1 MAENNSSKIK
11 TKSSEKETNKA
22 LTAKKE
28 DKFRQD
34 LTKGSVTKQLMKF
47 AIPFLLSNLL
57 QALYSV
63 ADMIIVG
70 HFRGQIGITGVN
82 IGSQI
87 NILVTG
93 AALGL
98 AVGGT
103 VMIAQYG
110 GAMKFAEQRKT
121 TGTLFTLYMI
131 VAVVMTAVM
140 LIFGKPLLTL
150 LGTPVEAYGEAESYY
165 EICMGGLVFLF
176 AYNVISAIL
185 RGMGD
190 SKRPLYFVLIAAIV
204 NVAGDY
210 ILCNPAFGFNYGAKG
225 AAIATVSAQ
234 GLSVI
239 LSLLY
244 LIKNKFFAE
253 YHISDFKIDKEKAKM
268 LLKIGLPSSV
278 QQVVVS
284 FSFLTLTA
292 LVNSLPNALV
302 ASACQGIGGKV
313 NSFAILPA
321 LAMSSAVSSMAGQNI
336 GAGEIDR
343 AKKTMFAGMKIAFA
357 ISAIVFIIVVAFPDF
372 IIGLFDKTPE
382 TIETGR
388 TYLRLI
394 ALDYLLV
401 PFVFCMNGLAIGAG
415 YTNFAL
421 FNACFS
427 SILVR
432 APLAY
437 IVVKLSTLGFDG
449 VGLATGLASVASL
462 IVGAIFIAS
471 GKWKKPKI
479 KI

>member
-1 MAENNSSKIK
+1 
-11 TKSSEKETNKA
+11 
-22 LTAKKE
+22 
-28 DKFRQD
+28 
-34 LTKGSVTKQLMKF
+34 MKF
-47 AIPFLLSNLL
+47 AVPFLLSNLL

-70 HFRGQIGITGVN
+70 HFRGAIGITGVN

-103 VMIAQYG
+103 VLIAQYG
-110 GAMKFAEQRKT
+110 GAHKFDEQRKT
-121 TGTLFTLYMI
+121 IGTLFTLYMVI
-131 VAVVMTAVM
+131 GVVMTAVM
-140 LIFGKPLLTL
+140 LIFGKPLLDL
-150 LGTPVEAYGEAESYY
+150 LGTPKEAYGEAESYY
-165 EICMGGLVFLF
+165 DICMAGLVFLF

-190 SKRPLYFVLIAAIV
+190 SKRPLYFVLIAAIGNIV
-204 NVAGDY
+204 GDY
-210 ILCNPAFGFNYGAKG
+210 ILCGPFDMGAKG
-225 AAIATVSAQ
+225 AAIATVAAQ
-234 GLSVI
+234 ALSVV
-239 LSLLY
+239 LSLIY
-244 LIKNKFFAE
+244 LFKNKFFAE
-253 YHISDFKIDKEKAKM
+253 YHVSDFKIDKEKSKM

-313 NSFAILPA
+313 NSFAVLPA

-343 AKKTMFAGMKIAFA
+343 AKKTMFAGMRIAFL
-357 ISAIVFIIVVAFPDF
+357 ISAFVFVIVEAFPDF

-427 SILVR
+427 SIIVR
-432 APLAY
+432 VPLAY
-437 IVVKLSTLGFDG
+437 LVVKVSTLGFDG
-449 VGLATGLASVASL
+449 VGLATGLASAASI
-462 IVGAIFIAS
+462 IVGIIFISS

-479 KI
+479 RL

>member
-1 MAENNSSKIK
+1 M
-11 TKSSEKETNKA
+11 
-22 LTAKKE
+22 
-28 DKFRQD
+28 R
-34 LTKGSVTKQLMKF
+34 F

-57 QALYSV
+57 QAFYSV

-70 HFRGQIGITGVN
+70 RLCGTHGITGVN

-103 VMIAQYG
+103 VLIAQYG
-110 GAMKFAEQRKT
+110 GAHKFDEQRKT
-121 TGTLFTLYMI
+121 IGTLFMLYMI
-131 VAVVMTAVM
+131 VAVVFTVVM
-140 LIFGKPLLTL
+140 LAFGKVLLDIL
-150 LGTPVEAYGEAESYY
+150 KTPQVAYKEAENYY
-165 EICMGGLVFLF
+165 YICMAGLVFMF

-190 SKRPLYFVLIAAIV
+190 SKRPLYFVLIATIV
-204 NVAGDY
+204 NIIGDI
-210 ILCNPAFGFNYGAKG
+210 ILVGPFQMG
-225 AAIATVSAQ
+225 AAGAAYATIGAQ
-234 GLSVI
+234 ALSVI
-239 LSLLY
+239 LSLIY
-244 LIKNKFFAE
+244 LFKNKFFAE
-253 YHISDFKIDKEKAKM
+253 FKLSDFKIDKEKAGM

-278 QQVVVS
+278 QQIVVS

-292 LVNSLPNALV
+292 LVNSLPNADI

-336 GAGEIDR
+336 GAGETER
-343 AKKTMFAGMKIAFA
+343 AKKTMLTGMGIAFG
-357 ISAIVFIIVVAFPDF
+357 ISAFVFVLVELFPDF
-372 IIGLFDKTPE
+372 IIRLFDTNPE
-382 TIETGR
+382 VIETGR
-388 TYLRLI
+388 EYLRFI
-394 ALDYLLV
+394 AIDYLLV

-432 APLAY
+432 VPMAY
-437 IVVKLSTLGFDG
+437 IVVMVTDLGFNG
-449 VGLATGLASVASL
+449 VGLATGLASLSSVF
-462 IVGAIFIAS
+462 VGAIFVAM
-471 GKWKKPKI
+471 GKWKTPKI
-479 KI
+479 RI

>member
-1 MAENNSSKIK
+1 MA
-11 TKSSEKETNKA
+11 
-22 LTAKKE
+22 

-34 LTKGSVTKQLMKF
+34 LTKGSVGKQLMKF
-47 AIPFLLSNLL
+47 AVPFLLSNLL
-57 QALYSV
+57 QAFYSV

-70 HFRGQIGITGVN
+70 RLCGTHGITGVN

-103 VMIAQYG
+103 VLIAQYG
-110 GAMKFAEQRKT
+110 GAKKFDDQRKT
-121 TGTLFTLYMI
+121 IGTLFTAYMI
-131 VAVVMTAVM
+131 LSVICTAVM
-140 LIFGKPLLTL
+140 LL
-150 LGTPVEAYGEAESYY
+150 LGTTLLDILKTPEVAYVEAQNYY
-165 EICMGGLVFLF
+165 TICMSGLVFMF

-190 SKRPLYFVLIAAIV
+190 SKRPLYFVLIATIV
-204 NVAGDY
+204 NIIGDI
-210 ILCNPAFGFNYGAKG
+210 ILVGPFKMG
-225 AAIATVSAQ
+225 AAGAAYATIGAQ
-234 GLSVI
+234 ALSVI
-239 LSLLY
+239 LSIIY
-244 LIKNKFFAE
+244 LAKNHFFTG
-253 YHISDFKIDKEKAKM
+253 YKKSDFIIDKEKLKM

-292 LVNSLPNALV
+292 LVNSLPNADI

-336 GAGEIDR
+336 GAGEYGR
-343 AKKTMFAGMKIAFA
+343 AKKTMMTGMGIAFA
-357 ISAIVFIIVVAFPDF
+357 ISVFVFAIVELFPQPIIS
-372 IIGLFDKTPE
+372 LFDTNPE
-382 TIETGR
+382 VISTGSEYMR
-388 TYLRLI
+388 FI
-394 ALDYLLV
+394 ALDYIFV

-432 APLAY
+432 VPFAY
-437 IVVKLSTLGFDG
+437 LVVQFTELGFNG
-449 VGLATGLASVASL
+449 IGLATGLASFASI
-462 IVGAIFIAS
+462 IVGIIFVCS
-471 GKWKKPKI
+471 GKWKKSKI
-479 KI
+479 RI

>member
-1 MAENNSSKIK
+1 MA
-11 TKSSEKETNKA
+11 
-22 LTAKKE
+22 

-34 LTKGSVTKQLMKF
+34 LTRGSVSKQLMKF

-57 QALYSV
+57 QAFYSV

-70 HFRGQIGITGVN
+70 RLCGTHGITGVN

-103 VMIAQYG
+103 VLIAQYG
-110 GAMKFAEQRKT
+110 GAKKFDEQRKT
-121 TGTLFTLYMI
+121 IGTLFTLYMI
-131 VAVVMTAVM
+131 LAVIFTVVM
-140 LIFGKPLLTL
+140 LL
-150 LGTPVEAYGEAESYY
+150 LGTTLLDVLKTPQVAYTEAENYY
-165 EICMGGLVFLF
+165 NICMAGLIFMF

-190 SKRPLYFVLIAAIV
+190 SKRPLYFVLIATIV
-204 NVAGDY
+204 NIIGDI
-210 ILCNPAFGFNYGAKG
+210 ILVGPFKMG
-225 AAIATVSAQ
+225 AAGAAYATIGAQ
-234 GLSVI
+234 ALSVV
-239 LSLLY
+239 LSLIY
-244 LIKNKFFAE
+244 LAKNHFFAG
-253 YHISDFKIDKEKAKM
+253 YKKSDFKIDKEKAKM

-278 QQVVVS
+278 QQVVIS

-292 LVNSLPNALV
+292 LVNSLPNADI

-313 NSFAILPA
+313 NSFAVLPA

-336 GAGEIDR
+336 GAGETER
-343 AKKTMFAGMKIAFA
+343 AKKTMLTGMGIAFGITIFVFA
-357 ISAIVFIIVVAFPDF
+357 LVQLFPQQIIS
-372 IIGLFDKTPE
+372 LFDTNE
-382 TIETGR
+382 EVIAVGSDYMR
-388 TYLRLI
+388 FI
-394 ALDYLLV
+394 ALDYLFV

-432 APLAY
+432 VPFAY
-437 IVVKLSTLGFDG
+437 IMVNLTSMGFNG
-449 VGLATGLASVASL
+449 VGIATGLASVASM
-462 IVGAIFIAS
+462 IVGAIYVAS

>member
-1 MAENNSSKIK
+1 MA
-11 TKSSEKETNKA
+11 
-22 LTAKKE
+22 

-34 LTKGSVTKQLMKF
+34 LTSGSVSKQLMKF

-57 QALYSV
+57 QAFYSV

-70 HFRGQIGITGVN
+70 RLCGTHGITGVN

-103 VMIAQYG
+103 VLIAQYG
-110 GAMKFAEQRKT
+110 GAKKFDEQRKT
-121 TGTLFTLYMI
+121 IGTLFTLYMI
-131 VAVVMTAVM
+131 LAVIFTAVM
-140 LIFGKPLLTL
+140 LL
-150 LGTPVEAYGEAESYY
+150 LGTTLLDVLKTPQVAYTEAENYY
-165 EICMGGLVFLF
+165 NICMAGLIFMF

-190 SKRPLYFVLIAAIV
+190 SKRPLYFVLIATIV
-204 NVAGDY
+204 NIIGDI
-210 ILCNPAFGFNYGAKG
+210 ILVGPFKMG
-225 AAIATVSAQ
+225 AAGAAYATIGAQ
-234 GLSVI
+234 ALSVV
-239 LSLLY
+239 LSLIY
-244 LIKNKFFAE
+244 LAKNHFFAG
-253 YHISDFKIDKEKAKM
+253 YKKSDFKIDKEKAKM

-278 QQVVVS
+278 QQVVIS

-292 LVNSLPNALV
+292 LVNSLPNADI

-313 NSFAILPA
+313 NSFAVLPA

-336 GAGEIDR
+336 GAGETER
-343 AKKTMFAGMKIAFA
+343 AKKTMLTGMGIAFGITIFVFA
-357 ISAIVFIIVVAFPDF
+357 LVQLFPQQIIS
-372 IIGLFDKTPE
+372 LFDTNE
-382 TIETGR
+382 EVIAVGSDYMR
-388 TYLRLI
+388 FI
-394 ALDYLLV
+394 ALDYLFV

-432 APLAY
+432 VPFAY
-437 IVVKLSTLGFDG
+437 IMVNLTTLGFNG
-449 VGLATGLASVASL
+449 VGIATGLASIASM
-462 IVGAIFIAS
+462 IVGAIYVAS

>member
-1 MAENNSSKIK
+1 MA
-11 TKSSEKETNKA
+11 
-22 LTAKKE
+22 

-34 LTKGSVTKQLMKF
+34 LTSGSVSKQLMKF

-57 QALYSV
+57 QAFYSV

-70 HFRGQIGITGVN
+70 RLCGTHGITGVN

-103 VMIAQYG
+103 VLIAQYG
-110 GAMKFAEQRKT
+110 GAKKFDEQRKT
-121 TGTLFTLYMI
+121 IGTLFTLYMI
-131 VAVVMTAVM
+131 LAVIFTVVM
-140 LIFGKPLLTL
+140 LL
-150 LGTPVEAYGEAESYY
+150 LGTTLLDVLKTPQVAYTEAENYY
-165 EICMGGLVFLF
+165 NICMAGLIFMF

-190 SKRPLYFVLIAAIV
+190 SKRPLYFVLIATVV
-204 NVAGDY
+204 NIIGDI
-210 ILCNPAFGFNYGAKG
+210 ILVGPFQMG
-225 AAIATVSAQ
+225 AAGAAYATIGAQ
-234 GLSVI
+234 ALSVI
-239 LSLLY
+239 LSLIY
-244 LIKNKFFAE
+244 LFKNHFFTG
-253 YHISDFKIDKEKAKM
+253 YKKSDFKIDKEKAKM

-278 QQVVVS
+278 QQVVIS

-292 LVNSLPNALV
+292 LVNSLPNADI

-313 NSFAILPA
+313 NSFAVLPA

-336 GAGEIDR
+336 GAGETER
-343 AKKTMFAGMKIAFA
+343 AKKTMLTGMGIAFA
-357 ISAIVFIIVVAFPDF
+357 ITIIVFALVQLFPQQIIS
-372 IIGLFDKTPE
+372 LFDTNKDVIAVGTDY
-382 TIETGR
+382 IR
-388 TYLRLI
+388 YI
-394 ALDYLLV
+394 ALDYLFV

-432 APLAY
+432 VPFAY
-437 IVVKLSTLGFDG
+437 IMVNLTSMGFNG
-449 VGLATGLASVASL
+449 VGIATGLASVASM
-462 IVGAIFIAS
+462 IVGAIYVAS

>member
-1 MAENNSSKIK
+1 MA
-11 TKSSEKETNKA
+11 
-22 LTAKKE
+22 

-34 LTKGSVTKQLMKF
+34 LTQGSVGKQLIKF
-47 AIPFLLSNLL
+47 SIPFLLSNLL
-57 QALYSV
+57 QAFYSV

-70 HFRGQIGITGVN
+70 RLCGTHGITGVN

-93 AALGL
+93 AAFGL

-103 VMIAQYG
+103 VLIAQYG
-110 GAMKFAEQRKT
+110 GAKKFDEQRKT
-121 TGTLFTLYMI
+121 IGTLFTAYMI
-131 VAVVMTAVM
+131 LSVVCTAVM
-140 LIFGKPLLTL
+140 LLLGDTL
-150 LGTPVEAYGEAESYY
+150 LKLLNTPKVAYTEAYNYY
-165 EICMGGLVFLF
+165 MICMAGMFFMF

-190 SKRPLYFVLIAAIV
+190 SKRPLYFVLIATIV
-204 NVAGDY
+204 NIIGDI
-210 ILCNPAFGFNYGAKG
+210 ILVGPFKMGAAG

-234 GLSVI
+234 ALSVV
-239 LSLLY
+239 LSLIY
-244 LIKNKFFAE
+244 LANNHFFVG
-253 YHISDFKIDKEKAKM
+253 YKKSDFRIDGTKMKM
-268 LLKIGLPSSV
+268 LLKLGLPSSV

-292 LVNSLPNALV
+292 LVNSLPIADI

-313 NSFAILPA
+313 NSFAVLPS

-336 GAGEIDR
+336 GAGQIER
-343 AKKTMFAGMKIAFA
+343 AKKTMLTGMGIAFA
-357 ISAIVFIIVVAFPDF
+357 MSVFVFVIVQLFPKQIIS
-372 IIGLFDKTPE
+372 LFDTNPE
-382 TIETGR
+382 VIAIGTEYMR
-388 TYLRLI
+388 FI
-394 ALDYLLV
+394 ALDYLFV

-432 APLAY
+432 VPFAY
-437 IVVKLSTLGFDG
+437 LIVNLTDLGFNG
-449 VGLATGLASVASL
+449 IGLATGLASLAS
-462 IVGAIFIAS
+462 IVVGSIYVAS

-479 KI
+479 RI

>member
-1 MAENNSSKIK
+1 MA
-11 TKSSEKETNKA
+11 
-22 LTAKKE
+22 

-34 LTKGSVTKQLMKF
+34 LTQGSVGKQLIKF
-47 AIPFLLSNLL
+47 SIPFLLSNLL
-57 QALYSV
+57 QAFYSV

-70 HFRGQIGITGVN
+70 RLCGTHGITGVN

-93 AALGL
+93 AAFGL

-103 VMIAQYG
+103 VLIAQYG
-110 GAMKFAEQRKT
+110 GAKKFDEQRKT
-121 TGTLFTLYMI
+121 IGTLFTAYMI
-131 VAVVMTAVM
+131 LAVICSAVM
-140 LIFGKPLLTL
+140 LLLGDTL
-150 LGTPVEAYGEAESYY
+150 LKLLNTPEVAYTEAFNYY
-165 EICMGGLVFLF
+165 MICMSGLVFMF

-190 SKRPLYFVLIAAIV
+190 SKRPLYFVLIATIV
-204 NVAGDY
+204 NIIFDV
-210 ILCNPAFGFNYGAKG
+210 ILVGPFKMGAAG
-225 AAIATVSAQ
+225 AAIATVGAQ
-234 GLSVI
+234 ALSVI
-239 LSLLY
+239 LSLIY
-244 LIKNKFFAE
+244 LAKNHFFVG
-253 YHISDFKIDKEKAKM
+253 YKMSDFKIDGAKMKM
-268 LLKIGLPSSV
+268 LLKLGLPSSV

-292 LVNSLPNALV
+292 LVNSLPNADI

-336 GAGEIDR
+336 GAGDAKR
-343 AKKTMFAGMKIAFA
+343 AKKTMLTGMGIAFA
-357 ISAIVFIIVVAFPDF
+357 ISMVVFVIVQLFPQQIIS
-372 IIGLFDKTPE
+372 LFDTNEEVLKV
-382 TIETGR
+382 GADYMR
-388 TYLRLI
+388 FI
-394 ALDYLLV
+394 ALDYIFV

-432 APLAY
+432 VPFAY
-437 IVVKLSTLGFDG
+437 LIVNLTNLGFNG
-449 VGLATGLASVASL
+449 IGLATGLASAAS
-462 IVGAIFIAS
+462 IVVGAIFVAS
-471 GKWKKPKI
+471 GKWKNPKI

>member
-1 MAENNSSKIK
+1 MA
-11 TKSSEKETNKA
+11 
-22 LTAKKE
+22 

-34 LTKGSVTKQLMKF
+34 LTQGSVGKQLIKF
-47 AIPFLLSNLL
+47 SIPFLLSNLL
-57 QALYSV
+57 QAFYSV

-70 HFRGQIGITGVN
+70 RLCGTHGITGVN

-93 AALGL
+93 AAFGL

-103 VMIAQYG
+103 VLIAQYG
-110 GAMKFAEQRKT
+110 GAKKFDEQRKT
-121 TGTLFTLYMI
+121 IGTLFTIYMI
-131 VAVVMTAVM
+131 LSVVFTAVM
-140 LIFGKPLLTL
+140 LLLGDTL
-150 LGTPVEAYGEAESYY
+150 LKLLKTPEVAFVEAENYY
-165 EICMGGLVFLF
+165 MICMSGLIFMF

-190 SKRPLYFVLIAAIV
+190 SKRPLYFVLIATIV
-204 NVAGDY
+204 NIIGDI
-210 ILCNPAFGFNYGAKG
+210 ILVGPFKMGAAG
-225 AAIATVSAQ
+225 AAIATISAQ
-234 GLSVI
+234 ALSVI
-239 LSLLY
+239 LSLIY
-244 LIKNKFFAE
+244 LAKNHFFHG
-253 YHISDFKIDKEKAKM
+253 YSKKDFLIDKEKAKM
-268 LLKIGLPSSV
+268 LIKLGLPSSV

-292 LVNSLPNALV
+292 LINSLPNADI

-343 AKKTMFAGMKIAFA
+343 AKKTMLTGMGIAFA
-357 ISAIVFIIVVAFPDF
+357 MSAFVFALVQLFPQTIIS
-372 IIGLFDKTPE
+372 LFDTNPE
-382 TIETGR
+382 VISIGKDYMR
-388 TYLRLI
+388 FI
-394 ALDYLLV
+394 ALDYIFV

-432 APLAY
+432 VPMAY
-437 IVVKLSTLGFDG
+437 LIVNLTNLGFNG
-449 VGLATGLASVASL
+449 IGLAMGLASAASV
-462 IVGAIFIAS
+462 IVGAIFVAS
-471 GKWKKPKI
+471 EKWKNPKI

>member
-1 MAENNSSKIK
+1 MA
-11 TKSSEKETNKA
+11 
-22 LTAKKE
+22 

-34 LTKGSVTKQLMKF
+34 LTQGSVGKQLIKF

-57 QALYSV
+57 QAFYSV

-70 HFRGQIGITGVN
+70 RLCGTHGITGVN

-93 AALGL
+93 AAFGL

-103 VMIAQYG
+103 VLIAQYG
-110 GAMKFAEQRKT
+110 GAKKFDEQRKT
-121 TGTLFTLYMI
+121 IGTLFTAYMI
-131 VAVVMTAVM
+131 LSIIFSFVM
-140 LIFGKPLLTL
+140 LL
-150 LGTPVEAYGEAESYY
+150 LGTTLLDLLNTPQVAYVEAENYY
-165 EICMGGLVFLF
+165 NICMAGLVFMF

-190 SKRPLYFVLIAAIV
+190 SKRPLYFVIIATIV
-204 NVAGDY
+204 NIIGDI
-210 ILCNPAFGFNYGAKG
+210 ILVGPFQMG
-225 AAIATVSAQ
+225 AAGAAYATVGAQ
-234 GLSVI
+234 ALSVI
-239 LSLLY
+239 LSLIY
-244 LIKNKFFAE
+244 LFKNHFFVG
-253 YHISDFKIDKEKAKM
+253 YSNSDFKIDKEKMKM
-268 LLKIGLPSSV
+268 LLKLGLPSSV

-292 LVNSLPNALV
+292 LVNSLPIADI

-313 NSFAILPA
+313 NSFAVLPS
-321 LAMSSAVSSMAGQNI
+321 LAMRSAVSSMAGQNI
-336 GAGEIDR
+336 GAGETAR
-343 AKKTMFAGMKIAFA
+343 AKKTMLTGMGIAFA
-357 ISAIVFIIVVAFPDF
+357 ISAFVFAVVELFPQPIIS
-372 IIGLFDKTPE
+372 LFDTNPDVIAIGTE
-382 TIETGR
+382 
-388 TYLRLI
+388 YLRFI
-394 ALDYLLV
+394 ALDYLFV

-432 APLAY
+432 VPFAY
-437 IVVKLSTLGFDG
+437 LVVSFTDLGFNG
-449 VGLATGLASVASL
+449 IGLATGLASLAS
-462 IVGAIFIAS
+462 IVVGIIFVVS

>member
-1 MAENNSSKIK
+1 MA
-11 TKSSEKETNKA
+11 
-22 LTAKKE
+22 

-34 LTKGSVTKQLMKF
+34 LTTGSVTKQLMKF
-47 AIPFLLSNLL
+47 AVPFLLSNLL

-70 HFRGQIGITGVN
+70 HFRGAIGITGVN

-103 VMIAQYG
+103 VLIAQYG
-110 GAMKFAEQRKT
+110 GAHKFDEQRKT
-121 TGTLFTLYMI
+121 IGTLFTLYMVI
-131 VAVVMTAVM
+131 AVVMTAVM
-140 LIFGKPLLTL
+140 LMFGKPLLDL
-150 LGTPVEAYGEAESYY
+150 LGTPKEAYGEAESYY
-165 EICMGGLVFLF
+165 DICMAGLVFLF

-190 SKRPLYFVLIAAIV
+190 SKRPLYFVLIAAIGNIV
-204 NVAGDY
+204 GDY
-210 ILCNPAFGFNYGAKG
+210 ILCGSFDMG
-225 AAIATVSAQ
+225 AAGAAYATVGAQ

-239 LSLLY
+239 LSLIY
-244 LIKNKFFAE
+244 LFKNKFFAE
-253 YHISDFKIDKEKAKM
+253 YHASDFKIDKEKAKM

-343 AKKTMFAGMKIAFA
+343 AKKTMFAGMRIAFL
-357 ISAIVFIIVVAFPDF
+357 ISAVVFVIVEAFPDF

-427 SILVR
+427 SIIVR
-432 APLAY
+432 VPLAY
-437 IVVKLSTLGFDG
+437 IVVKVSTLGFDG
-449 VGLATGLASVASL
+449 VGLATGLASAASI
-462 IVGAIFIAS
+462 IVGIIFISS

-479 KI
+479 RL

>member
-1 MAENNSSKIK
+1 MA
-11 TKSSEKETNKA
+11 
-22 LTAKKE
+22 

-34 LTKGSVTKQLMKF
+34 LTQGSVGKQLIKF
-47 AIPFLLSNLL
+47 SIPFLLSNLL
-57 QALYSV
+57 QAFYSV

-70 HFRGQIGITGVN
+70 RLCGTHGITGVN

-93 AALGL
+93 AAFGL

-103 VMIAQYG
+103 VLIAQYG
-110 GAMKFAEQRKT
+110 GAKKFDEQKKT
-121 TGTLFTLYMI
+121 IGTLFTAYMI
-131 VAVVMTAVM
+131 LAVICTAVM
-140 LIFGKPLLTL
+140 LLLGDTL
-150 LGTPVEAYGEAESYY
+150 LKLLNTPEVAFVEAENYY
-165 EICMGGLVFLF
+165 MICMSGLIFMF

-190 SKRPLYFVLIAAIV
+190 SKRPLYFVLIATIV
-204 NVAGDY
+204 NIIFDI
-210 ILCNPAFGFNYGAKG
+210 ILVGPFKMG
-225 AAIATVSAQ
+225 AAGAAYATVGAQ
-234 GLSVI
+234 ALSVV
-239 LSLLY
+239 LSLIY
-244 LIKNKFFAE
+244 LAKNHFFVG
-253 YHISDFKIDKEKAKM
+253 YKKSDFRIDGSKMKM
-268 LLKIGLPSSV
+268 LLKLGLPSSV

-292 LVNSLPNALV
+292 LINSLPNADI

-336 GAGEIDR
+336 GAGDTKR
-343 AKKTMFAGMKIAFA
+343 AKKTMFTGMGIAFA
-357 ISAIVFIIVVAFPDF
+357 ISMVVFVIVQLFPQQIIS
-372 IIGLFDKTPE
+372 LFDTNEEVLKV
-382 TIETGR
+382 GADYMR
-388 TYLRLI
+388 FI
-394 ALDYLLV
+394 ALDYIFV

-432 APLAY
+432 VPFAY
-437 IVVKLSTLGFDG
+437 LIINLTDLGFNG
-449 VGLATGLASVASL
+449 IGLATGLASAASI
-462 IVGAIFIAS
+462 IVGAIFVAS
-471 GKWKKPKI
+471 GKWKNPKI

>member
-1 MAENNSSKIK
+1 MA
-11 TKSSEKETNKA
+11 
-22 LTAKKE
+22 

-34 LTKGSVTKQLMKF
+34 LTKGSVGKQLMKF

-57 QALYSV
+57 QAFYSV

-70 HFRGQIGITGVN
+70 RLYGTVGITAVN

-103 VMIAQYG
+103 VLIAQYG
-110 GAMKFAEQRKT
+110 GAKKFDEQKKSI
-121 TGTLFTLYMI
+121 GTLFTAYMI
-131 VAVVMTAVM
+131 LSVICTVVM
-140 LIFGKPLLTL
+140 LL
-150 LGTPVEAYGEAESYY
+150 LGTTLLEVLKTPDIAMKDAEDYY
-165 EICMGGLVFLF
+165 NICMTGLIFMF

-190 SKRPLYFVLIAAIV
+190 SKRPLYFVLIATIV
-204 NVAGDY
+204 NVIGDI
-210 ILCNPAFGFNYGAKG
+210 ILVGPFKMG
-225 AAIATVSAQ
+225 AAGAAYATVTAQ
-234 GLSVI
+234 ALSVI
-239 LSLLY
+239 LSLIY
-244 LIKNKFFAE
+244 LFKNHFFDGFKK
-253 YHISDFKIDKEKAKM
+253 SDFKIDKEKLKT

-292 LVNSLPNALV
+292 LINSLPNAEI

-336 GAGEIDR
+336 GADETER
-343 AKKTMFAGMKIAFA
+343 AKKTMLTGMGIAFA
-357 ISAIVFIIVVAFPDF
+357 ISAVVFAVVELFPQPIIS
-372 IIGLFDKTPE
+372 LFDTNHE
-382 TIETGR
+382 VIEIGSQYMR
-388 TYLRLI
+388 FI
-394 ALDYLLV
+394 ALDYIFV

-432 APLAY
+432 VPFAY
-437 IVVKLSTLGFDG
+437 LVVHFTTLGFNG
-449 VGLATGLASVASL
+449 IGLATGLASAASI

-479 KI
+479 RI

>member
-1 MAENNSSKIK
+1 MA
-11 TKSSEKETNKA
+11 
-22 LTAKKE
+22 

-34 LTKGSVTKQLMKF
+34 LTKGSVTKQLIKF

-57 QALYSV
+57 QAFYSV

-70 HFRGQIGITGVN
+70 RLCGTHGITGVN
-82 IGSQI
+82 IGSQV

-93 AALGL
+93 AAFGL

-103 VMIAQYG
+103 VLIAQYA
-110 GAMKFAEQRKT
+110 GAGKFDDQRKT
-121 TGTLFTLYMI
+121 IGTLFTLYMLI
-131 VAVVMTAVM
+131 SVGFTTLMLLVCDPLLKLLNTPESAYIETKNYYNICMAG
-140 LIFGKPLLTL
+140 LIF
-150 LGTPVEAYGEAESYY
+150 
-165 EICMGGLVFLF
+165 MF

-190 SKRPLYFVLIAAIV
+190 SKRPLYFVLIATIV
-204 NVAGDY
+204 NIIGDI
-210 ILCNPAFGFNYGAKG
+210 ILVGPFKMG
-225 AAIATVSAQ
+225 AAGAAYATVGAQ
-234 GLSVI
+234 GLSVV
-239 LSLLY
+239 LSIIY
-244 LIKNKFFAE
+244 LAKNHFFSGFSK
-253 YHISDFKIDKEKAKM
+253 SDFKIDKEKAK
-268 LLKIGLPSSV
+268 LLFKLGLPSSV

-292 LVNSLPNALV
+292 LVNSLPNADI

-336 GAGEIDR
+336 GAGEPER
-343 AKKTMFAGMKIAFA
+343 AKKTMLNGMGIAFG
-357 ISAIVFIIVVAFPDF
+357 ISLIVFIIVQLFPEF
-372 IIGLFDKTPE
+372 IISLFDTNREVINVGKE
-382 TIETGR
+382 
-388 TYLRLI
+388 YLRYI
-394 ALDYLLV
+394 ALDYIFV

-432 APLAY
+432 VPLAY
-437 IVVKLSTLGFDG
+437 LVVGMTSLGFNG
-449 VGLATGLASVASL
+449 VGIATGLASAASI
-462 IVGAIFIAS
+462 IVGIIFVSS

>member
-1 MAENNSSKIK
+1 MA
-11 TKSSEKETNKA
+11 
-22 LTAKKE
+22 

-34 LTKGSVTKQLMKF
+34 LTRGSVSKQLMKF
-47 AIPFLLSNLL
+47 AVPFLLSNLL

-70 HFRGQIGITGVN
+70 HFRGPIGITGVN

-103 VMIAQYG
+103 VLIAQYG
-110 GAMKFAEQRKT
+110 GAHKFDEQRKT
-121 TGTLFTLYMI
+121 IGTLFTLYMI
-131 VAVVMTAVM
+131 IGVVMTAVM
-140 LIFGKPLLTL
+140 LVFGKPLLDL
-150 LGTPVEAYGEAESYY
+150 LSTPKEAYGEAESYY
-165 EICMGGLVFLF
+165 DICMAGLVFLF

-190 SKRPLYFVLIAAIV
+190 SKRPLYFVLIAAIG
-204 NVAGDY
+204 NITGDY
-210 ILCNPAFGFNYGAKG
+210 ILCGPFDMGAKG
-225 AAIATVSAQ
+225 AAIATVGAQ
-234 GLSVI
+234 GLSVV

-244 LIKNKFFAE
+244 LLKNKFFAE
-253 YHISDFKIDKEKAKM
+253 YRLSDFKIDKEKSKM

-292 LVNSLPNALV
+292 LVNSLPNALI

-343 AKKTMFAGMKIAFA
+343 ARKTMFAGMRIAFM
-357 ISAIVFIIVVAFPDF
+357 ISAFVFIIVVSFPDF

-427 SILVR
+427 SIIVR
-432 APLAY
+432 VPLAY
-437 IVVKLSTLGFDG
+437 IVVKVSSLGFDG
-449 VGLATGLASVASL
+449 VGLATGLASAASI
-462 IVGAIFIAS
+462 IVGIIFISS

-479 KI
+479 RI

>member
-1 MAENNSSKIK
+1 MA
-11 TKSSEKETNKA
+11 
-22 LTAKKE
+22 

-34 LTKGSVTKQLMKF
+34 LTTGSVTKQLMKF
-47 AIPFLLSNLL
+47 AVPFLLSNLL

-70 HFRGQIGITGVN
+70 HFRGAIGITGVN

-103 VMIAQYG
+103 VLIAQYG
-110 GAMKFAEQRKT
+110 GAHKFGEQRKT
-121 TGTLFTLYMI
+121 IGTLFTLYMVI
-131 VAVVMTAVM
+131 AVIMTAVM
-140 LIFGKPLLTL
+140 LMFGKPLLDL
-150 LGTPVEAYGEAESYY
+150 LGTPKEAYGEAESYY
-165 EICMGGLVFLF
+165 DICMAGLVFLF

-190 SKRPLYFVLIAAIV
+190 SKRPLYFVLIAAIGNIV
-204 NVAGDY
+204 GDY
-210 ILCNPAFGFNYGAKG
+210 ILCGPFDMG
-225 AAIATVSAQ
+225 AAGAAYATVGAQ

-239 LSLLY
+239 LSLIY
-244 LIKNKFFAE
+244 LFKNKFFAE
-253 YHISDFKIDKEKAKM
+253 YHASDFKIDKEKAIM

-343 AKKTMFAGMKIAFA
+343 AKKTMFAGMRIAFL
-357 ISAIVFIIVVAFPDF
+357 ISAVVFVIVEAFPDF

-388 TYLRLI
+388 TYLRFI

-427 SILVR
+427 SIIVR
-432 APLAY
+432 VPLAY
-437 IVVKLSTLGFDG
+437 IVVKVSTLGFNG
-449 VGLATGLASVASL
+449 VGLATGLASAASI
-462 IVGAIFIAS
+462 IVGIIFISS

-479 KI
+479 RL

>member
-1 MAENNSSKIK
+1 MA
-11 TKSSEKETNKA
+11 
-22 LTAKKE
+22 

-34 LTKGSVTKQLMKF
+34 LTSGSVSKQLMKF

-57 QALYSV
+57 QAFYSV

-70 HFRGQIGITGVN
+70 RLCGTHGITGVN

-103 VMIAQYG
+103 VLIAQYG
-110 GAMKFAEQRKT
+110 GAKKFDEQRKT
-121 TGTLFTLYMI
+121 IGTLFTLYMI
-131 VAVVMTAVM
+131 LAVIFTVVM
-140 LIFGKPLLTL
+140 LL
-150 LGTPVEAYGEAESYY
+150 LGTTLLDVLKTPQVAYTEAENYY
-165 EICMGGLVFLF
+165 NICMAGLIFMF

-190 SKRPLYFVLIAAIV
+190 SKRPLYFVLIATVV
-204 NVAGDY
+204 NIIGDI
-210 ILCNPAFGFNYGAKG
+210 ILVGPFQMG
-225 AAIATVSAQ
+225 AAGAAYATIGAQ
-234 GLSVI
+234 AFSVV
-239 LSLLY
+239 LSLVY
-244 LIKNKFFAE
+244 LFKNHFFSG
-253 YHISDFKIDKEKAKM
+253 YKKNDFKIDKEKAKM

-278 QQVVVS
+278 QQVVIS

-292 LVNSLPNALV
+292 LVNSLPNADI

-313 NSFAILPA
+313 NSFAVLPA

-336 GAGEIDR
+336 GAGETER
-343 AKKTMFAGMKIAFA
+343 AKKTMLTGMGIAFGITIFVFA
-357 ISAIVFIIVVAFPDF
+357 LVQLFPQQIIS
-372 IIGLFDKTPE
+372 LFDTNPDVIAVGKE
-382 TIETGR
+382 
-388 TYLRLI
+388 YLRFI
-394 ALDYLLV
+394 ALDYLFV

-432 APLAY
+432 VPFAY
-437 IVVKLSTLGFDG
+437 IMVNLTSMGFNG
-449 VGLATGLASVASL
+449 VGIATGLASVASM
-462 IVGAIFIAS
+462 IVGAIYVAS